1 MSEFIKVPVASIITD
16 TELDMLNTL
25 RSTKEVRI
33 ALESGGFIAGG
44 FARALLNKQSIS
56 DYLTPSNYDLL
67 PGDVDIFF
75 KHKEDAER
83 ATALLGADIYPS
95 QGGFAKEGSSRLS
108 GLHHLTF
115 RVQLVDASDLI
126 FPTVEETL
134 ARFDFVNCQVALVGD
149 YLIFPQEWHDLEKKK
164 LLKIAN
170 IEAPFMGNRV
180 NKYIKQRGYKGLVP
194 ESQEIFGDW
203 LIKAATSDFEG
214 FETKHKLGLEHA
226 VKTLFSNG
234 VVSKDSLVLF
244 LGKWKEIR
252 TTWKYSSRST
262 YEVDWAHHAI
272 EQSCA

>member
-25 RSTKEVRI
+25 RSAKEVRI

-44 FARALLNKQSIS
+44 FARALLNKQSIR
-56 DYLTPSNYDLL
+56 DYLAPNNYDLL

-75 KHKEDAER
+75 KCKEDAER
-83 ATALLGADIYPS
+83 AAEFLGPDVYPS
-95 QGGFAKEGSSRLS
+95 QGGFAKEGTSGLS
-108 GLHHLTF
+108 GLSRLAF
-115 RVQLVDASDLI
+115 KIQLVDASDLI

-149 YLIFPQEWHDLEKKK
+149 DLIFPREWHDLEKKK

-203 LIKAATSDFEG
+203 LIKAATSDFDG
-214 FETKHKLGLEHA
+214 FEAKHKLGLEHA

-252 TTWKYSSRST
+252 TTWKYTSRST